1 MLLDVLCVLVGKSRG
16 DPGVCGRTLS
26 EAGPSPVP
34 AKFCRTGWGLQ
45 RRYLSEAP
53 WRWGEPG
60 EDPRAAD
67 RATRPR
73 PACPG
78 ARARP
83 PRPQFPPRIPG
94 RRGSVS
100 PARGSR
106 KSLPGAAHASPS
118 RPARP
123 GRGGD
128 SRGRRLGSGEPGGG
142 RGRGSPREALHPAP
156 WVGWSSGLW
165 EGGALAGGA
174 RAVVGF
180 EPAPRRPP
188 RSGPGEPGE
197 GLGRRLLWN
206 WGPRRGAGQTC
217 RAGLRAKLGA
227 EAPSPPL
234 LQGPGNKGCVFAPG
248 LCGQWARN
256 STLGAGRGPSS
267 LNCPTPSLAPAPP
280 LGTEGSALTAGRG
293 QALLPCPRR
302 DPFWD
307 APGGN
312 WRSPGGVCQPWAS
325 FPEHLFI

>member
-1 MLLDVLCVLVGKSRG
+1 MGG
-16 DPGVCGRTLS
+16 AGG
-26 EAGPSPVP
+26 GPSGSGSSNAPPPRVP
-34 AKFCRTGWGLQ
+34 
-45 RRYLSEAP
+45 RR
-53 WRWGEPG
+53 
-60 EDPRAAD
+60 PRAPSQA
-67 RATRPR
+67 
-73 PACPG
+73 
-78 ARARP
+78 
-83 PRPQFPPRIPG
+83 
-94 RRGSVS
+94 SVS
-100 PARGSR
+100 PAHPRSEGVGVPR
-106 KSLPGAAHASPS
+106 PRQQEVAAGGPPCLPS

-123 GRGGD
+123 GPGGD

-156 WVGWSSGLW
+156 WVGWSSGVW

-206 WGPRRGAGQTC
+206 WRPRGGAGQTC

-248 LCGQWARN
+248 LCGQWPRN
-256 STLGAGRGPSS
+256 SNPRAGRGPSS
-267 LNCPTPSLAPAPP
+267 LNCPTPSQAAAPP

-302 DPFWD
+302 DPFGMRQV
-307 APGGN
+307 ATGGPRGPSANPGH
-312 WRSPGGVCQPWAS
+312 RFLSTYL
-325 FPEHLFI
+325 FKHLCGTDYVRH